1 MRIWVLLMLLIPAF
15 INAQIPSY
23 RLSNWSKSGKL
34 NSISSSQNI
43 VHIEDFGGG
52 TTSDKNNDSALSAAI
67 TYLSNLNGG
76 SIQFDKGVYLFKKPI
91 VLKDS
96 IVLEGKG
103 NQTILSFN
111 LSHQN
116 LNCIN
121 INGSLQSSKHSVK
134 PWKRNDMQI
143 EFKDSIPTNSRFLRM
158 AYNDSAL
165 CFSSWA
171 FGEIGQIIA
180 IDTSKNNKK
189 ILHTYSPIRT
199 EVKDIQNPYVQVID
213 AIQNVGIKCLKI
225 IRVDSTVGQT
235 SNIAFRYA
243 MNCSVIGVEIEMCNF
258 AHILFERSAHNLV
271 KQCYLHNAFSY
282 GGGGKGYGVAVQS
295 AGSDNKI
302 ENSIF
307 ESLRHSILVQSGANG
322 NVFAYNYSTK
332 PYGSEMAIKDIS
344 GDMVCHG
351 NYAHSNLFEGN
362 ICQNIIVDNSHGK
375 NGPYNTFFR
384 NKAELYGVFTSIGQD
399 SQNFIANEI
408 PNNEF
413 LKGQFIT
420 NGSGHFIFKN
430 TVQGTTSDLSNPY
443 LPDTSLIQKQGPAFW
458 KNSSKFIGIGIPFP
472 YNNGNIPAKS
482 RYSDSINK
490 VYCIEEI
497 YATSFEP
504 IRKQSKS
511 IILFPNPASNN
522 ALICIH
528 NFNES
533 IFSIRVF
540 SSHMTEIAHFKNT
553 ECFTLDNVSDG
564 LYYVLVNERIFLLLR
579 IGQD

>member
-23 RLSNWSKSGKL
+23 RLSNWSKSGPI
-34 NSISSSQNI
+34 NSISSSLNS

-52 TTSDKNNDSALSAAI
+52 ITSDKNNDSALSAAI
-67 TYLSNLNGG
+67 AYLSNLNGG
-76 SIQFDKGVYLFKKPI
+76 SIQFDNGVYLFRKPI

-121 INGSLQSSKHSVK
+121 INGSLQSNKHSVK

-143 EFKDSIPTNSRFLRM
+143 EFKDSIPANARFLRL
-158 AYNDSAL
+158 AYNDSTL
-165 CFSSWA
+165 CFSTWA

-180 IDTSKNNKK
+180 IDTLKSNKK
-189 ILHTYSPIRT
+189 SLQTYTPVRT
-199 EVKDIQNPYVQVID
+199 DVSEIQNPYVQVID

-225 IRVDSTVGQT
+225 VRVDSTVGQT

-243 MNCSVIGVEIEMCNF
+243 MNCYVIGVEMEMCNF
-258 AHILFERSAHNLV
+258 AHIVFERSAHNLV

-282 GGGGKGYGVAVQS
+282 GGGGKGYGVVVQS

-332 PYGSEMAIKDIS
+332 PYGSEMVLKDIS

-384 NKAELYGVFTSIGQD
+384 NKVELYGVFTSTSQD

-408 PNNEF
+408 PNTEF

-430 TVQGTTSDLSNPY
+430 TVQGNTTDLSNPY

-458 KNSSKFIGIGIPFP
+458 KNSNKFIGIGIPFP

-497 YATSFEP
+497 YATSIEP
-504 IRKQSKS
+504 IRKQFQTSV
-511 IILFPNPASNN
+511 LFPNPASNN
-522 ALICIH
+522 NLICIQ
-528 NFNES
+528 NYNEA

-540 SSHMTEIAHFKNT
+540 SSHMTEIAKFENT
-553 ECFTLDNVSDG
+553 DCFTLDNTTEG
-564 LYYVLVNERIFLLLR
+564 LYYVLVNERIYSILI
-579 IGQD
+579 IGRD

>member
-23 RLSNWSKSGKL
+23 RLSNWSKSGTL
-34 NSISSSQNI
+34 YSISNSQNI

-52 TTSDKNNDSALSAAI
+52 TSSDKNNDSAISVAI
-67 TYLSNLNGG
+67 AFLSNLNGG
-76 SIQFDKGVYLFKKPI
+76 SIQFDKGVYVFKKPI

-121 INGSLQSSKHSVK
+121 IYGSIQNSKQSVK
-134 PWKRNDMQI
+134 PWKRNEMQI
-143 EFKDSIPTNSRFLRM
+143 EFKDLIPTNAHFLRL

-189 ILHTYSPIRT
+189 ILHTYSPIRID
-199 EVKDIQNPYVQVID
+199 VKDVQNPYIQVID

-225 IRVDSTVGQT
+225 VRADSTVGQT
-235 SNIAFRYA
+235 SNISFRYA
-243 MNCSVIGVEIEMCNF
+243 MNCYVIGVEMEMCNF

-271 KQCYLHNAFSY
+271 KQCYMHKAFSY
-282 GGGGKGYGVAVQS
+282 GGGGKGYGVVVQS

-430 TVQGTTSDLSNPY
+430 TVKGTTSDLSNPY
-443 LPDTSLIQKQGPAFW
+443 LPDTSLILKQGPAFW

-497 YATSFEP
+497 YATSLES
-504 IRKQSKS
+504 IQKQSKS
-511 IILFPNPASNN
+511 LILYPNPSSNN
-522 ALICIH
+522 ALICIR
-528 NFNES
+528 NYNEP

-540 SSHMTEIAHFKNT
+540 SSHMTEIAKFKNT
-553 ECFTLDNVSDG
+553 DSFILDNVSEG
-564 LYYVLVNERIFLLLR
+564 LYYVLINEKIYSLLI
-579 IGQD
+579 IGRD